1 MTNEERIEKNRI
13 EIDRL
18 LESDLPIDMIY
29 ARIRMLSDQNKQL
42 QDSGSHS
49 VK

>member
-29 ARIRMLSDQNKQL
+29 ARIRMLSYQNKQL